1 MGRFTWD
8 VNKQSYG
15 VWDMGEGTLGM
26 TKLSAIL
33 GMQGLKLKLFILH
46 LTDAIHRVV
55 QLSYRA

>member
-8 VNKQSYG
+8 INKQSYG

-33 GMQGLKLKLFILH
+33 SMQGLKLKLFILH

-55 QLSYRA
+55 